1 MEIREE
7 WEIKLIEE
15 ARKVANHGWGKIDF
29 QASESKELQIKLVIW
44 AGLSYIF
51 FIKREINLDRK
62 NII

>member
-15 ARKVANHGWGKIDF
+15 ARKVAEHGFGKIDF
-29 QASESKELQIKLVIW
+29 QANESRDLKVKLVIW
-44 AGLSYIF
+44 AGCSHVF
-51 FIKREINLDRK
+51 FIMKHIDLDKK